1 MADKN
6 KVFDPIFEEKLIQA
20 ILVENEFG
28 EQIME
33 VMDADYFDVIHTKTL
48 ADILKN
54 YYFQYE
60 TFPSAELLPAILQ
73 KEVVN
78 PMALKR
84 CEKYLERIQKSPL
97 NGDMEFVKTNA
108 LEFFRKQHI
117 TKTLSDDVLPLLEG
131 ETSKLDEIL
140 PVIQSALNKGTER
153 DVGYEYE
160 QDEEVR
166 FTEEEIKYCKTP
178 WEIINNILNGG
189 WGWKRL
195 VTFIGSSGAG
205 KSHQL
210 VNVGKG
216 ALLEGKVVVHYTL
229 ELDFIEVAR
238 RYDASITGIEIN
250 DIPGNKQKVLF
261 DLKNKLPEGA
271 RLIIKEYPMK
281 GASIQTIKSHLS
293 RLKLKGIV
301 PDLIVI
307 DYGDLL
313 RTVDNP
319 KEKRH
324 GLEAIWMDMKS
335 LAQTLKIPVITAT
348 QTNRTGYND
357 DLITPD
363 QVSEDFSK
371 IMHSDII
378 ITMARNMAQ
387 KQMGIGKMYIAKNRQ
402 GRDGQILAYA
412 INTAKC
418 LIEVFE
424 LTDEIE
430 KIFEQNAMEQIAN
443 EESSLKGKLD
453 SYLKKK
459 NARTE

>member
-1 MADKN
+1 MSNDK

-33 VMDADYFDVIHTKTL
+33 VMDPEYFDIIHTKTL
-48 ADILKN
+48 ASILRD
-54 YYFQYE
+54 YYFEYE
-60 TFPSAELLPAILQ
+60 TFPSADLIPSILQ
-73 KEVVN
+73 KEISN
-78 PMALKR
+78 PMVLKK
-84 CEKYLERIQKSPL
+84 CEKYLDKIQKNPL
-97 NGDMEFVKTNA
+97 NGDTEFVKNHA

-140 PVIQSALNKGTER
+140 PVIQSALNRGTER

-160 QDEEVR
+160 RDEDVR
-166 FTEEEIKYCKTP
+166 FTEEETKYVKTP
-178 WEIINNILNGG
+178 WQIINDLLNGG

-195 VTFIGSSGAG
+195 ITLIGSSGSG
-205 KSHQL
+205 KSHCL
-210 VNVGKG
+210 TNVGKG
-216 ALLEGKVVVHYTL
+216 ALLDGKTVVHYTC

-250 DIPGNKQKVLF
+250 NVPGNKEKILF
-261 DLKNKLPEGA
+261 DLKNKLPIGA

-281 GASIQTIKSHLS
+281 AASVQTIKSHLA
-293 RLKLKGIV
+293 RLKLKGII

-324 GLEAIWMDMKS
+324 GLEAIWMDMKA
-335 LAQTLKIPVITAT
+335 LAQTLKIPVVTAT

-387 KQMGIGKMYIAKNRQ
+387 KQLGVGKIYIAKNRQ
-402 GRDGQILAYA
+402 GKDGQILAYA

-418 LIEVFE
+418 LIDVFE
-424 LTDEIE
+424 MTDGIE
-430 KIFEQNAMEQIAN
+430 RMFEEHSRNEAEN
-443 EESSLKGKLD
+443 EEKSLKGKLED
-453 SYLKKK
+453 FLKKK
-459 NARTE
+459 KDAA